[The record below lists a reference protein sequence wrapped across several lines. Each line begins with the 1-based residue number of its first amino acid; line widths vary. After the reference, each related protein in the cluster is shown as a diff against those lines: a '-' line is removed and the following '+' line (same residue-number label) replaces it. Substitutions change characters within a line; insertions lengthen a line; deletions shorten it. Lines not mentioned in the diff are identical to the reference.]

1 MWTFVTV
8 PALLFCCLYASGM
21 LGTIAPKGWHPP
33 EATPAEQAE
42 HAKLAALA
50 ARTRLAAQA
59 HQILRRKWRK
69 LGAPPGSRIF
79 GVAIA
84 GNALPKWYR
93 GTGIHP
99 QLLMTFQNW
108 STKPMPTSVLRQD
121 QKVGIRTAMITWE
134 PWAPKPFSA
143 NAAAQFAPQKGY
155 TNKDIADGDWDPYI
169 RQWARDIAKFPHITV
184 YIRYAHEMNGV
195 WYPWS
200 HAPHEYVKAW
210 RHIVRIFRGEHVTNA
225 KFVWSADL
233 GVGPPTAADQQRLM
247 EYWPGGSYVDAIGTT
262 MINFGGLGHTHP
274 VSQFVQRLALMHQE
288 LGKPTWLTE
297 VDTAQAGRVR
307 WMLDLAKF
315 AEHTP
320 WLKGVVLSQLRSHG
334 AGNLLTGNMKWQV
347 SKQKSPRARRAFRD
361 LALAASWPATPVHS
375 RRVSAGA

>member
-42 HAKLAALA
+42 HDKLAALA

-134 PWAPKPFSA
+134 PWAPKSYSA

-169 RQWARDIAKFPHITV
+169 RQWARDIAKFPNITV

-200 HAPHEYVKAW
+200 HDPREYVQAW
-210 RHIVRIFRGEHVTNA
+210 RHIVRDLPRRARHERQVRVVGRPGRG
-225 KFVWSADL
+225 SADCR
-233 GVGPPTAADQQRLM
+233 GPAAVDGILAGRK
-247 EYWPGGSYVDAIGTT
+247 YVDDDRHHDDQLRRPGPRPIR
-262 MINFGGLGHTHP
+262 
-274 VSQFVQRLALMHQE
+274 SDQFVQRLALMHQE

-297 VDTAQAGRVR
+297 VDT
-307 WMLDLAKF
+307 
-315 AEHTP
+315 
-320 WLKGVVLSQLRSHG
+320 RSGGPHQMD
-334 AGNLLTGNMKWQV
+334 A
-347 SKQKSPRARRAFRD
+347 
-361 LALAASWPATPVHS
+361 
-375 RRVSAGA
+375 